1 MKKARTLIL
10 VGMVVFSCFAGWLAQ
25 SGARDPQPTTTP
37 APQASEPAV
46 SQSTAETHAGTV
58 TSRHSM
64 MIGRVEL
71 AYTATAGFLQL
82 HDQAGKLQANMFYVS
97 YARDGQPPSA
107 RPITF
112 AFNGGPGAASLWL
125 HLGALGPKRVVLAD
139 DGKAP
144 AKSLT
149 LVDNEDTWLT
159 FTNLVF
165 IDPVGADT
173 APSSREST
181 PSNSSVFKGTSSPWP
196 SSFACTSPGS
206 AGGRPRNSSLV
217 KATAPRGRPGWPA
230 ISNTTTRWT
239 SRD

>member
-159 FTNLVF
+159 FTDLVF
-165 IDPVGADT
+165 IDPVARIQHRRAGSRRQAILR
-173 APSSREST
+173 SS
-181 PSNSSVFKGTSSPWP
+181 
-196 SSFACTSPGS
+196 
-206 AGGRPRNSSLV
+206 
-217 KATAPRGRPGWPA
+217 RGRPVRGRVHSLVRLQVRPVVVPE
-230 ISNTTTRWT
+230 IPRW
-239 SRD
+239 